1 MTEKNMVSGRE
12 TNKRGTTKME
22 MAKREK
28 TQRVMKCRIMAIMAF
43 VVILALCACGKKDEI
58 ANIHTELQQKYLADQ
73 SRNFSSYAKGVEALD
88 RPEPAR
94 LSFKGNKSPEYTVYI
109 SEHEDMSEAVKYSCS
124 GESLDVYNLKI
135 GTIYYYYAENGD
147 YKSEVKSITVDGTA
161 PRNLY
166 IDGVINFRDLGG
178 WKTVDGNTVKQ
189 GFLYR
194 SAKFSADET
203 GEVLIT
209 DAGREELERLGIK
222 TEIDLRRTDNNESGG
237 ISESVIGSNVKYVS
251 IPLESGG
258 NIILL
263 NKDKLKE
270 IFAILG
276 NKDNYPI
283 VFHCSIGTDRTGM
296 VTFLVNGLMGVA
308 EDDLY
313 RDFLFSNFA
322 AIGDMRTP
330 SIIDTYKDT
339 VDLAGGKTLSEKI
352 ENYLLSVGVEKSDI
366 DAVKGILSN

>member
-1 MTEKNMVSGRE
+1 MIDRHKTSGTIR
-12 TNKRGTTKME
+12 NSLKL
-22 MAKREK
+22 
-28 TQRVMKCRIMAIMAF
+28 IL
-43 VVILALCACGKKDEI
+43 ILAAALILCACGKKADT

-73 SRNFSSYAKGVEALD
+73 SRNFSSYAKGVEDLD
-88 RPEPAR
+88 KPEPVK
-94 LSFKGNKSPEYTVYI
+94 LSFKGNKSPEYTVYV
-109 SEHEDMSEAVKYSCS
+109 SENEDMSAAVKYSCS
-124 GESLDVYNLKI
+124 GESLDIYNLKI
-135 GTIYYYYAENGD
+135 GTTYRYYAESGD
-147 YKSEVKSITVDGTA
+147 YKSDVKSITIDGAA
-161 PRNLY
+161 PRNLS

-178 WKTVDGNTVKQ
+178 WKTSDGGAVKQ
-189 GFLYR
+189 GLLYR

-203 GEVLIT
+203 GEAMVT
-209 DAGREELERLGIK
+209 DAGREELKRLGIR

-237 ISESVIGSNVKYVS
+237 ISESVIGPDVKYVS

-270 IFAILG
+270 IFEILG

-296 VTFLVNGLMGVA
+296 VAFLVNGLLGVA

-352 ENYLLSVGVEKSDI
+352 ENYLIGAGVEKSDI
-366 DAVKGILSN
+366 ESLKEILSN

>member
-1 MTEKNMVSGRE
+1 MIDMHSINRAIKNGIKAFLVLSF
-12 TNKRGTTKME
+12 
-22 MAKREK
+22 
-28 TQRVMKCRIMAIMAF
+28 AF
-43 VVILALCACGKKDEI
+43 VLFACGKKDDT
-58 ANIHTELQQKYLADQ
+58 ALIHTDIQQKYLADQ
-73 SRNFSSYAKGVEALD
+73 SRNFSSYAKGVAALD
-88 RPEPAR
+88 KPNAVK
-94 LSFKGNKSPEYTVYI
+94 LSFKGNKSPEYTVYV
-109 SEHEDMSEAVKYSCS
+109 SEHEDVSDAAVFSCS

-135 GTIYYYYAENGD
+135 GTTYFYYAENGD
-147 YKSEVKSITVDGTA
+147 FKSDVKSITVDSAA

-178 WKTVDGNTVKQ
+178 WKTAEGNTVKQ
-189 GFLYR
+189 GLLYR

-203 GEVLIT
+203 GEAMIT
-209 DAGREELERLGIK
+209 DAGREELKRLGIR
-222 TEIDLRRTDNNESGG
+222 TEIDLRRTDNNENGG
-237 ISESVIGSNVKYVS
+237 ISESVIGPDVRYVS

-263 NKDKLKE
+263 NKEKLKE

-276 NKDNYPI
+276 DRNNYPI
-283 VFHCSIGTDRTGM
+283 VLHCSIGTDRTGM
-296 VTFLVNGLMGVA
+296 VAFLVNGLLGVA

-352 ENYLLSVGVEKSDI
+352 ENYLIGAGVEKSDI
-366 DAVKGILSN
+366 DSLKEILGN